1 MEEGQG
7 LHRRGAGRSF
17 ASGTGESL
25 DVSPGMHRRA
35 TSSLY
40 REDAGRESETPS
52 RNSCGRLRSD
62 EEVEA
67 LYAGLD
73 FVGQTIEASKVKY
86 TWLLTI
92 KGVKHE
98 VAFFHSK
105 VTGKKRLIVDGRIIN
120 EQFSMRAH
128 KFLYSW
134 PLQEHLLS
142 IFFEASGGLFHLTI
156 DGLPFSYF
164 KRRNRMQRHP
174 HLAAEERR
182 GHSSAYATAAA
193 CIAASSGAL
202 PASVSLPGRQ
212 GSAVSFAPAPVE
224 GPLRPASSSHGV
236 SSRHRSSLPSNVPT
250 AAGPRSR
257 LATSDEPPAASAGA
271 AGTEERRRA
280 EGRREEG
287 RRGEAKI
294 GEGRREAGRE
304 EEGRRDEG
312 KIGDGRREEGR
323 EEEGRREEG
332 KREEGKRGEGKR
344 GEGRREGG
352 RGEGR
357 GAETA
362 SGAMESKRLE
372 GTRSGEICES
382 QGSEEGGVDLLELF
396 GASAPPPKQNSLSL
410 LAMGSGLVFAS
421 DSPREPERCTSSLDA
436 LPLSVFAP
444 HYGEPRGREPDAFAS
459 ASPQCASFHSRS
471 AQESSLSSSPLP
483 LCSAGVRRERVDAD
497 QEFAAG
503 SAFVRRDIPFS
514 AAAPEASLATPWA
527 AKDSDAAFAFSHSPP
542 GISEA
547 SLPQL
552 QGWCTTPGAT
562 AKNPL
567 AGIEAGDARLPSPL
581 SSPAFCV
588 SPQHSPR
595 PREASSACD
604 RSERERGPGKS
615 TGQEQRFSF
624 QQSETLD
631 ASAPLA
637 LLAGDAQNNATVAV
651 SLRGASPSLSTFD
664 GSGGR
669 PRAAERQS
677 ALAPGEDPACWSPR
691 TGEVA
696 TAAAPSE
703 EGRFLGELTG
713 LKEWGDGERC
723 LRWEA
728 ERHTER
734 EELRASENSGGG
746 GASQEAARR
755 QRSPETCVE
764 IGWGGAG
771 GERGERVRREGRS
784 ENAGHE
790 NSGRTVF
797 FSSGVGRQDGS
808 FFSVAG
814 DDGRPGL
821 SAGEKAGEKVTDTQR
836 QEMGKN
842 IERTQAARREEAE
855 EEEKDPFAD
864 LMSLAGSKFQL
875 PTHAEPTASGDARS
889 SHLAF

>member
-40 REDAGRESETPS
+40 REDAGRVSETPS

-224 GPLRPASSSHGV
+224 GPLRPVSSSHGV

-294 GEGRREAGRE
+294 GEGRREEGR

-323 EEEGRREEG
+323 EDEGRREEG
-332 KREEGKRGEGKR
+332 KREEGNRGEGKR

-362 SGAMESKRLE
+362 SGAMESKRVE

-567 AGIEAGDARLPSPL
+567 AGTEAGDARLPSPL

-637 LLAGDAQNNATVAV
+637 LLAGDAQKNATVAV

-677 ALAPGEDPACWSPR
+677 ALAPEEDRACWSPR
-691 TGEVA
+691 RDEVA

-703 EGRFLGELTG
+703 EGRFLGKLTG

-723 LRWEA
+723 LRLEA

-814 DDGRPGL
+814 DDSRPGL

>member
-224 GPLRPASSSHGV
+224 GPLRPVSSSHGV

-271 AGTEERRRA
+271 AGKEERRRA

-294 GEGRREAGRE
+294 GEGRREEGR

-332 KREEGKRGEGKR
+332 KREEGKRGEG
-344 GEGRREGG
+344 RREGG

-362 SGAMESKRLE
+362 SGAMESKRVE

-471 AQESSLSSSPLP
+471 AQESPLSSSPLP

-567 AGIEAGDARLPSPL
+567 AGIEAGDARRPSPL

-677 ALAPGEDPACWSPR
+677 ALAPEEDPACWSPR
-691 TGEVA
+691 RDEVA

-723 LRWEA
+723 LRLEA

-814 DDGRPGL
+814 DDSRPGL

>member
-25 DVSPGMHRRA
+25 DVSPGMHRRT

-294 GEGRREAGRE
+294 GEGRREEGR

-323 EEEGRREEG
+323 EEEGR
-332 KREEGKRGEGKR
+332 REEGKRGEGKR

-362 SGAMESKRLE
+362 SGAMESKRVE

-637 LLAGDAQNNATVAV
+637 LLAGDAQKNATVAV
-651 SLRGASPSLSTFD
+651 SLRGASPS
-664 GSGGR
+664 
-669 PRAAERQS
+669 
-677 ALAPGEDPACWSPR
+677 
-691 TGEVA
+691 
-696 TAAAPSE
+696 
-703 EGRFLGELTG
+703 LGELTG

-723 LRWEA
+723 LRLEG

-734 EELRASENSGGG
+734 EELRASENCGGG

-790 NSGRTVF
+790 NSGRTAF

-814 DDGRPGL
+814 DDSRPGP

>member
-1 MEEGQG
+1 
-7 LHRRGAGRSF
+7 
-17 ASGTGESL
+17 
-25 DVSPGMHRRA
+25 
-35 TSSLY
+35 
-40 REDAGRESETPS
+40 
-52 RNSCGRLRSD
+52 
-62 EEVEA
+62 
-67 LYAGLD
+67 
-73 FVGQTIEASKVKY
+73 
-86 TWLLTI
+86 LLTI

-224 GPLRPASSSHGV
+224 GPLRPVSSSHGV

-294 GEGRREAGRE
+294 GEGRREEGR

-323 EEEGRREEG
+323 EEGRRDEGKIGDGRREEGREDEGRREEG
-332 KREEGKRGEGKR
+332 KREEGNRGEGKRGEGRREEGRRGEAKIGEGRREEGREEGRRDEGKIGDGRREEGREDEGRREEGKREEGNRGEGKR

-362 SGAMESKRLE
+362 SGAMESKRVE

-567 AGIEAGDARLPSPL
+567 AGTEAGDVRLPSPL

-637 LLAGDAQNNATVAV
+637 LLAGDAQKNATVAV

-677 ALAPGEDPACWSPR
+677 ALAPEEDRACWSPR
-691 TGEVA
+691 RDEVA

-703 EGRFLGELTG
+703 EGRFLGKLTG

-723 LRWEA
+723 LRLEA

-814 DDGRPGL
+814 DDSRPGL